1 MKTYASKK
9 FVKAVKKI
17 TLKVAEPKKV
27 SYNRGHTELYHNSPQ
42 YVVKLNLPAG
52 NPTQGLG
59 DNMRVGDQIYSS
71 GYTVRLLLG
80 QKSDRPNV
88 TFKIWFIKV
97 PQSTTFSYASWF
109 DPVTNNSMLDDINED
124 LCTVVKTVT
133 YRPNQAAL
141 AATGGKEFTFVKK
154 LWIPYRKLIK
164 FAPANAAIT
173 TSDPMDLVMI
183 VTAFDA
189 YGTAVTD
196 NIAYV
201 QTVSSLH
208 YRDP

>member
-27 SYNRGHTELYHNSPQ
+27 SYNRGHVEFYHNLPQ
-42 YVVKLNLPAG
+42 YVLKLNLPAG

-59 DNMRVGDQIYSS
+59 DNMRVGDQINTS
-71 GYTVRLLLG
+71 GYTVRLLIG
-80 QKSDRPNV
+80 QKAARPNV

-109 DPVTNNSMLDDINED
+109 DPVTNNSLLDDINED

-133 YRPNQAAL
+133 YRPNQASL
-141 AATGGKEFTFVKK
+141 AGTGGLEYTFAKK
-154 LWIPYRKLIK
+154 LWIPYRKLVK

-183 VTAFDA
+183 VTAYDA
-189 YGTAVTD
+189 YGTLQTD
-196 NIAYV
+196 NIGYM
-201 QTVSSLH
+201 QIVSSLH